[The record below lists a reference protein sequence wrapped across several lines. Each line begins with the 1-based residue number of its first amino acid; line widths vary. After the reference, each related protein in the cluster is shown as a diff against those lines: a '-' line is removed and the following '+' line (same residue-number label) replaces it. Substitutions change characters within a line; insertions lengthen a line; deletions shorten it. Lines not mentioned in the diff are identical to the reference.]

1 MVGAEGPRGGQGRYR
16 PGGDGE
22 QSLILE
28 DPWIFPVRLR
38 SLWVARVTDTWA
50 HAARVGKAWIQVE
63 GASGQLHKQVKKKL
77 SVRSV

>member
-1 MVGAEGPRGGQGRYR
+1 MVGADGPRGGQGRYR

-38 SLWVARVTDTWA
+38 SPWVARVTDT
-50 HAARVGKAWIQVE
+50 WIQVE

>member
-1 MVGAEGPRGGQGRYR
+1 MVGTEGPRGGQGRYR

-38 SLWVARVTDTWA
+38 SLWVARVMDTWA
-50 HAARVGKAWIQVE
+50 HAAWIQVE